1 MHERTEVI
9 GRFPRE
15 FSVFPRMIL
24 QSTTPF
30 FPEKFFYK
38 EKSGLFY
45 VLSLCLYIVHC
56 IHYTWFTYKS
66 VLQSTLYYLLLVIVT
81 MQLNSLQIFSYY
93 WTSQGMGWVKS
104 NYGEYWSVT
113 SANKMNKANQFVIYL
128 IFKNFGPLSSGTLRV
143 GFAKQLRPTSN
154 VCNSFWEEQ
163 IQSFISK
170 NQFNCLLVTFIVLN
184 YISIRFLYLN
194 NFFSSQKCDFI
205 LWVEWWGKNSHRMIN
220 GWW

>member
-1 MHERTEVI
+1 MIYVQKRTTKYVVLLI
-9 GRFPRE
+9 ISYWTE
-15 FSVFPRMIL
+15 FITYFQNISAR
-24 QSTTPF
+24 SPF
-30 FPEKFFYK
+30 L
-38 EKSGLFY
+38 KS
-45 VLSLCLYIVHC
+45 
-56 IHYTWFTYKS
+56 
-66 VLQSTLYYLLLVIVT
+66 LVIVT
-81 MQLNSLQIFSYY
+81 MQLNSLHVFSIY
-93 WTSQGMGWVKS
+93 WTSKSMGWLNL
-104 NYGEYWSVT
+104 NYDEYWSVT
-113 SANKMNKANQFVIYL
+113 STNEMNKANQFVTYL
-128 IFKNFGPLSSGTLRV
+128 IFKNFRPLFPGTLRV

-163 IQSFISK
+163 IKSFISK